1 MSLAADPF
9 SDLKARQREM
19 WASFAPTAAYT
30 TPVAAHLVE
39 FAGIKPGETVL
50 DVGTGTGVVAI
61 TAARMGA
68 SVTGLDLTPALLD
81 AARENARIAG
91 LDAIHWVEGDAE
103 KLPFA
108 DGQFDVVI
116 SQFGHMFAPRPD
128 VTIGQMRRVLKP
140 SGRVAFATW
149 PPEHF
154 VGRLFAFVGKNS
166 PPPPPGAAPP
176 PQWGNPNIV
185 AERLGAQFQSPFFS
199 RGVMQFPALSLAHF
213 REFMERSVG
222 PMQKLIEAA
231 ANDPAKLAG
240 LRSEFEALAAPYYF
254 GNMIRQ
260 EYLLTRANAI

>member
-1 MSLAADPF
+1 MSSTVDPF
-9 SDLKARQREM
+9 ADLKTRQREM

-39 FAGIKPGETVL
+39 FAQIKPGEVVL

-81 AARENARIAG
+81 AARENARIAS
-91 LDAIHWVEGDAE
+91 LSAIQWVEGDAE
-103 KLPFA
+103 NLPFA
-108 DGQFDVVI
+108 DGRFDVVI

-128 VTIGQMRRVLKP
+128 VTIGQMRRMLKP
-140 SGRVAFATW
+140 GGRIAFATW

-176 PQWGNPNIV
+176 PQWGNPGIV
-185 AERLGAQFQSPFFS
+185 AERLGDHFEAPFFS
-199 RGVMQFPALSLAHF
+199 RGVMQFPALSLSHF
-213 REFMERSVG
+213 REFMERSIG
-222 PMQKLIEAA
+222 PMQKLVEAFA
-231 ANDPAKLAG
+231 KEPEKLAG
-240 LRSEFEALAAPYYF
+240 LRAEFEMLAAPYYF
-254 GNMIRQ
+254 SNVVRQ
-260 EYLLTRANAI
+260 EYLLTRAKAR

>member
-9 SDLKARQREM
+9 ADLKARQREM

-30 TPVAAHLVE
+30 TPVGAHLVE
-39 FAGIKPGETVL
+39 FAGIIPGETVL
-50 DVGTGTGVVAI
+50 DVGTGTGVVAV

-81 AARENARIAG
+81 AASENARIAD

-154 VGRLFAFVGKNS
+154 VGRLFAFVARTRRPHPRGLHHLHNGGIRELS
-166 PPPPPGAAPP
+166 RNVWASIPSAVLFRAA
-176 PQWGNPNIV
+176 
-185 AERLGAQFQSPFFS
+185 
-199 RGVMQFPALSLAHF
+199 
-213 REFMERSVG
+213 
-222 PMQKLIEAA
+222 
-231 ANDPAKLAG
+231 
-240 LRSEFEALAAPYYF
+240 
-254 GNMIRQ
+254 
-260 EYLLTRANAI
+260 